1 MKLKKN
7 YKLKK
12 INVVLSISFLAIF
25 LGIIGLN
32 YVYASLTDEDQA
44 TNDFQ
49 IGDVKGNI
57 TEKFDPPKK
66 ETPIKPGDTY
76 TKEVKVSNTSN
87 LPFFVRVL
95 VTPEIQTNE
104 GVLLAS
110 EIGKELRINLGN
122 DWLLGEDGYY
132 YYLKEVLHGSD
143 TSQLFTTVTLADN
156 LGKEYENASMSI
168 TIKSETVISSGD
180 NYRSAYFEGST
191 PSTTNLA
198 QIDEV
203 YQKIVAEGGK

>member
-1 MKLKKN
+1 MKLKKK

-12 INVVLSISFLAIF
+12 INVVLSISFLTIL
-25 LGIIGLN
+25 LGIVGLN
-32 YVYASLTDEDQA
+32 YVYASLTDKDQA

-49 IGDVKGNI
+49 IGEVKGNI
-57 TEKFDPPKK
+57 TEKFDPPTK

-76 TKEVKVSNTSN
+76 PKEVKVSNTSS

-95 VTPEIQTNE
+95 VTPEIQTSE

-110 EIGKELRINLGN
+110 KIGKELSIDLGD

-132 YYLKEVLHGSD
+132 YYLKEVLPGSD
-143 TSQLFTTVTLADN
+143 TSLLFTTVTLADN
-156 LGKEYENASMSI
+156 LGAEYGDASMSI
-168 TIKSETVISSGD
+168 TIKSETVIASGD
-180 NYRSAYFEGST
+180 NYRSVYFGGSI
-191 PSTTNLA
+191 PSTENLA

-203 YQKIVAEGGK
+203 YQKIVVEGRN